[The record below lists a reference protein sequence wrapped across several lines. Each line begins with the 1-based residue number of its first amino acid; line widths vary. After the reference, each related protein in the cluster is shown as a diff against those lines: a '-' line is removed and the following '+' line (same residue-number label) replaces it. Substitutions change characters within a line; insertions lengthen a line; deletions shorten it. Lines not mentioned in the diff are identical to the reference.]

1 MCTVVV
7 LRRPGHAWPILIAAN
22 RDEMAARPARPPGRH
37 WPDRPDIVAGFDEL
51 AGGSWMGL
59 NDDGV
64 VACVLNRPGTL
75 GPDELL
81 RSRGELVLE
90 ALDNADAAGAET
102 AFRDLD
108 ASAYRGFN
116 LIVADDRDA
125 WWIKGEGPG
134 GGGAVHIEEIPE
146 GLGMVTAHD
155 FNDPASPRIRHY
167 LPQFRA
173 APAPDPDSGQWNA
186 WIALLAAREHEAG
199 SESREAMTIVTSFG
213 FGTVSSALLA
223 LPRAGDDERGP
234 QWLYA
239 DGKPGEAPFE
249 PVER

>member
-7 LRRPGHAWPILIAAN
+7 LRRPGHAWPLLVAAN
-22 RDEMAARPARPPGRH
+22 RDEMIARPARPPGRH
-37 WPDRPDIVAGFDEL
+37 WPDRPNIVAGLDEL

-59 NDDGV
+59 NDEGV

-75 GPDELL
+75 GPDEVL

-90 ALDNADAAGAET
+90 ALDHADAVEAAT
-102 AFRDLD
+102 ALRDLD
-108 ASAYRGFN
+108 ARAYRAFN

-134 GGGAVHIEEIPE
+134 DGGAIHIEEIPA
-146 GLGMVTAHD
+146 GLSMLTSHD
-155 FNDPASPRIRHY
+155 LNDPASPRIRLY
-167 LPQFRA
+167 LPRFRA
-173 APAPDPDSGQWNA
+173 APAPDPDSDRWES

-199 SESREAMTIVTSFG
+199 SEPQEAMAIVTSFG
-213 FGTVSSALLA
+213 FETVSSSLLA
-223 LPRAGDDERGP
+223 LPATGDDTRRP

-239 DGKPGEAPFE
+239 AGKPGQALFEA
-249 PVER
+249 VER